1 MLNQKKISRRAFVFG
16 LSFGGICE
24 AATPL
29 INLNQKQ
36 PSLIN
41 FSRNRNFFNSSEE
54 SHWKDSKGFYFD
66 PEPELLNYGQK
77 TSNEIKT
84 FHYKPKRNFN
94 LKMVNANTE
103 EQILIK
109 IRLASLNYG
118 INYQLLDYFL
128 RDWRENKVTQM
139 NKQIIDILLKICESS
154 LGLNDS
160 LTVQITSGY
169 RTKKTNSY
177 LRKLSKNVA
186 KNSLHMKGQAIDFA
200 ILGVAEK
207 QLKNIAKEHAI
218 GGLGLYNNFMHI
230 DSGPFRRWV
239 S

>member
-1 MLNQKKISRRAFVFG
+1 MI
-16 LSFGGICE
+16 
-24 AATPL
+24 
-29 INLNQKQ
+29 
-36 PSLIN
+36 
-41 FSRNRNFFNSSEE
+41 
-54 SHWKDSKGFYFD
+54 
-66 PEPELLNYGQK
+66 
-77 TSNEIKT
+77 
-84 FHYKPKRNFN
+84 
-94 LKMVNANTE
+94 NANTE
-103 EQILIK
+103 EKILKK

-154 LGLNDS
+154 LGFNDS